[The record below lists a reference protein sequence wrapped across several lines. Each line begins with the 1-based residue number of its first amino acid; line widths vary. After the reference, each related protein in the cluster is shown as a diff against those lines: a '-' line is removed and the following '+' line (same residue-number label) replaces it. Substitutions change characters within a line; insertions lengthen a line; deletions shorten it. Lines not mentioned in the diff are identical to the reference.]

1 MDGTIHVDSV
11 KRKGTIV
18 DVILPFEMDSFN
30 LRQKEVEKEEK
41 ISIQGMNILLVE
53 DNELNMEITQFFSK
67 KKGLL

>member
-41 ISIQGMNILLVE
+41 YRY
-53 DNELNMEITQFFSK
+53 
-67 KKGLL
+67 KG